1 LPLSIILVV
10 GARPNFV
17 KVAPLLHA
25 LAELDDVRPS
35 LLHTGQHYDWALSQ
49 AFIEQLG
56 LPEPEDYL
64 NVGSGSHAEQTAGVL
79 VGVER
84 VLDQR
89 RPDAL
94 VVAGDVNS
102 TMAAAL
108 AAAKTGTP
116 VAHLESGLRS
126 RDWTMPEEVNRAV
139 TDRVSDLLLCP
150 SQDAVD
156 NLVAEGVAQDLIALV
171 GNTMIDSLLRL
182 LPAAGETGA
191 VSRYGL
197 ERAGYALVTLHRPA
211 VVDDPA
217 QLTALLG
224 VLRDL
229 ASKLP
234 VVFPVHPRTRA
245 NIERGDPQSLSGIT
259 AIPPADY
266 LEFIALEE
274 SARLVITDSGGVQE
288 ETSALGVACFTY
300 RDSTERPITVELGT
314 NHLIGVDAGALAEAC
329 STELAGEAPKPAEI
343 PLWDG
348 EAGVRAALQVAEL
361 ARTPPRSPARSVP
374 PVPAT
379 RRP

>member
-1 LPLSIILVV
+1 MDRDDHGVAKGGVWHHASGKPAMHPARPTAARLALLMMGARRRPPRRSPLPLSIILVV

-25 LAELDDVRPS
+25 LARLDDVRPS

-84 VLDQR
+84 VLEQR

-126 RDWTMPEEVNRAV
+126 RDWSMPEEVNRAV

-156 NLVAEGVAQDLIALV
+156 NLVREGVGPGPDCAGGKHDDRQPA
-171 GNTMIDSLLRL
+171 
-182 LPAAGETGA
+182 PAAAG
-191 VSRYGL
+191 
-197 ERAGYALVTLHRPA
+197 RARDWRGGSLWARARRLRV
-211 VVDDPA
+211 
-217 QLTALLG
+217 
-224 VLRDL
+224 RDL
-229 ASKLP
+229 AP
-234 VVFPVHPRTRA
+234 
-245 NIERGDPQSLSGIT
+245 
-259 AIPPADY
+259 
-266 LEFIALEE
+266 
-274 SARLVITDSGGVQE
+274 SGGCRRSGRAGGAARGAARHGLASFPWSSPCIRARGR
-288 ETSALGVACFTY
+288 TSSA
-300 RDSTERPITVELGT
+300 
-314 NHLIGVDAGALAEAC
+314 
-329 STELAGEAPKPAEI
+329 
-343 PLWDG
+343 
-348 EAGVRAALQVAEL
+348 
-361 ARTPPRSPARSVP
+361 
-374 PVPAT
+374 AT
-379 RRP
+379 RDP